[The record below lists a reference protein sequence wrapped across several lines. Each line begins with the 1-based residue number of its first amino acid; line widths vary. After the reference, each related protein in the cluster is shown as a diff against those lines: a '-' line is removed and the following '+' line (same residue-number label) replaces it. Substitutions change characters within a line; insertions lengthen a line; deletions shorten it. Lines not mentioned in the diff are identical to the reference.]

1 MADYKLFLNGVN
13 GQITVYENR
22 VVIERKGVLGFMT
35 QGLAGEK
42 TIPMNSI
49 MSVQFKEG
57 NMWTNGFIQF
67 GVMGGRESV
76 GGVLNAAAD
85 ENTVMVKQS
94 ENYRARE
101 IKDYIE
107 NIILNREK
115 NQNTVV
121 QQISPADELKK
132 FKELLDMGIINQEE
146 FQTKK
151 EQLLKMI

>member
-1 MADYKLFLNGVN
+1 
-13 GQITVYENR
+13 
-22 VVIERKGVLGFMT
+22 
-35 QGLAGEK
+35 
-42 TIPMNSI
+42 
-49 MSVQFKEG
+49 
-57 NMWTNGFIQF
+57 MWTNGFIQF

-115 NQNTVV
+115 NQNTAV